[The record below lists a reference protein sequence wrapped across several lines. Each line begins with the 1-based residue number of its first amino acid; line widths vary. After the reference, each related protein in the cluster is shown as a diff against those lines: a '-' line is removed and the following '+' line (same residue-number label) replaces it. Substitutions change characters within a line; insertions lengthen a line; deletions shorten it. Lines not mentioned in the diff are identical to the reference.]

1 MEDSKQTKS
10 YYYADDA
17 DKTVRE
23 NECLIYYILNKKI
36 HRSDLVSDEDIIQCG
51 RLGIFKA
58 WKSHDASK
66 SSWATYVTKV
76 IINEI
81 LMELRKR
88 GNSNNYF
95 YSNCDHLNKIIEDGR
110 GGACELQDL
119 LIFEDHSFDAIISEH
134 GKIWNMIYDSLSTRD
149 KKIIHLMDLNY
160 TQKEIGEILGISQS
174 YASRLILKLKKDVLK
189 KWKEM
194 NDN

>member
-1 MEDSKQTKS
+1 MSDSNKCET
-10 YYYADDA
+10 YYFEDDA
-17 DKTVRE
+17 DKTVKA
-23 NECLIYYILNKKI
+23 NERLIYHVLAKII
-36 HRSDLVSDEDIIQCG
+36 HRSDLVSDDDIIQCG

-58 WKSHDASK
+58 WKYYDSST
-66 SSWATYVTKV
+66 SSWSTYVIQVMK
-76 IINEI
+76 NEI

-88 GNSNNYF
+88 NNSKNFF
-95 YSNCDHLNKIIEDGR
+95 YSNCDHLNRIIEDGR

-174 YASRLILKLKKDVLK
+174 YASRLIRMLKKKVKK